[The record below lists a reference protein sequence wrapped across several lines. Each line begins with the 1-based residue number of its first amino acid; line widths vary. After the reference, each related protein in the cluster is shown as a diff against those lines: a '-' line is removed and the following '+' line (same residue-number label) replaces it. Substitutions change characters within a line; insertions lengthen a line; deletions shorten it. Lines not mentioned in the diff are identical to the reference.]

1 MWILNYNKKI
11 QDKIDCGFGVT
22 VEEILDD
29 CDDVVSLVV
38 MINQNGRWSF
48 YPRSDIHTISGEE
61 LESQVKRFE
70 GLYDKDEAL
79 CLNIWI

>member
-11 QDKIDCGFGVT
+11 QDKIECGFGVT

-29 CDDVVSLVV
+29 CDDVVSLIV

-48 YPRSDIHTISGEE
+48 YPRSDIDTISYEE
-61 LESQVKRFE
+61 LESPVKKFE
-70 GLYDKDEAL
+70 ALYDKDEAL

>member
-22 VEEILDD
+22 VKEILEDF
-29 CDDVVSLVV
+29 DDVISLVV
-38 MINQNGRWSF
+38 MIRKNGRWYF
-48 YPRSDIHTISGEE
+48 YEPSDIDTISYEE
-61 LESQVKRFE
+61 LESPVKKFE
-70 GLYDKDEAL
+70 ALYDKDEAL

>member
-1 MWILNYNKKI
+1 MIINYTKKI

-29 CDDVVSLVV
+29 LDDIDSKVV
-38 MINQNGRWSF
+38 MINQNGRWNF
-48 YPRSDIHTISGEE
+48 YEPSDIDTVSGEE
-61 LESQVKRFE
+61 LESPVKKFE
-70 GLYDKDEAL
+70 ALHNKKKNYL

>member
-29 CDDVVSLVV
+29 LDEIEPDVVF
-38 MINQNGRWSF
+38 INKNGRWGM
-48 YPRSDIHTISGEE
+48 YERADLDTISYEE
-61 LESQVKRFE
+61 LESPVKKFE
-70 GLYDKDEAL
+70 ALHSRLNRL